1 MFQGKS
7 TQVKSLLDIAATFVL
22 KNEQKLKRMYNN
34 KRNLTWKM
42 IYSNSYKGEALQ
54 KCYNVLNDLNKKSKV
69 LRMIE
74 DENITEDI
82 YFEEFKNSDIYL
94 KEKHTQHIVTND
106 PFQITN
112 ELENSV
118 TDFLNN
124 K

>member
-1 MFQGKS
+1 
-7 TQVKSLLDIAATFVL
+7 
-22 KNEQKLKRMYNN
+22 
-34 KRNLTWKM
+34 M